1 MGKCAAAFH
10 SVPVHSRPT
19 EVVGV
24 MGVLRHLFGCLRIH
38 YYILYIIYYINIT
51 DLHSKPREE
60 ELAHNYSWLIL

>member
-24 MGVLRHLFGCLRIH
+24 MGVLKTFIWMPAYTLLYTIH
-38 YYILYIIYYINIT
+38 YILYKYY
-51 DLHSKPREE
+51 
-60 ELAHNYSWLIL
+60 